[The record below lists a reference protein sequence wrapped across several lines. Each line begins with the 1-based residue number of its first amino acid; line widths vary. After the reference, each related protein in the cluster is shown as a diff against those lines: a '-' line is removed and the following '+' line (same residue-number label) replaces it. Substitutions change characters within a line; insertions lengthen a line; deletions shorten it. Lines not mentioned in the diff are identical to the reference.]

1 MTHQHHQS
9 PLMASSDA
17 LSRSHQRLPTPT
29 HGPTGETGER
39 RGIGILRKQQSNDS
53 HSAAAVGKSFN
64 RMSTIS
70 TISQGGS
77 DSFWELHR
85 KLGERY
91 MADLQKGA
99 SNPHAHGEGKLRK
112 KPSTSMNSQQG
123 SLSQAGSRN
132 MEREPSENSRLM
144 VSDRAAATA
153 SHGASHASH
162 LHASRGASTPQQ
174 TPQRISGLSASERQR
189 SSESLEEPPEVP
201 APEKLDKSPMA
212 VRTRLSA
219 RSSEFSDEH
228 MFVPRMEWLQKSK
241 SLNARRKSRV
251 SLTGDLSQSLPVAA
265 MQEKKGPWYRR
276 KFELNSIVLSP
287 TGHFRSFWDFIGILI
302 LVKDT
307 FGIPLQLVD
316 VDVASI
322 FPPWEIVTGFSV
334 IYWCFDI
341 FFSFFTGYL
350 NKGTLVNDCRTIAL
364 HYLRTWFVVDLAVSC
379 TDLLLEFSPVSDNIG
394 DTATATRFLRF
405 LRLFRM
411 LHLGKV
417 SRVSAF
423 LQDQFESEVASIQFS
438 LALVMLAMILVE
450 HVIACIWFGLG
461 GDNGLTWLSISTY
474 KDASFFNKYYACV
487 RWALAQLGFGATA
500 IEAVNESEGM
510 YSNVVGFVSLVTSSS
525 VISSMTSLVGALHRS
540 RSEETQQLGQLRRFL
555 RQNQVDSGLSERIMR
570 FLQYTYHA
578 RASSAGDNPAILS
591 LLSVQL
597 QNELQYE
604 RYKHCL
610 DRVLF
615 LRRLIDQEDLS
626 TQHGQVLQKISMA
639 VVVVD
644 AAEDDT
650 VFAAGGVAEAC
661 FFILQGSLRYTQLER
676 LPLML
681 ENAGMAAEMALW
693 TEWTFIGDLVST
705 SFSKIAGIETEDF
718 VKCIC
723 SSPELQHEAHGYAAE
738 YTDALNELEILSDL
752 WRFGQRNSERDLK
765 RTLRQRVSVVQRLQR
780 YLSPSWLQWPRWPRK
795 KIMPE
800 MSSLSQIH

>member
-1 MTHQHHQS
+1 MTHQHHHS
-9 PLMASSDA
+9 PPMASMASSDA

-29 HGPTGETGER
+29 GPTGER
-39 RGIGILRKQQSNDS
+39 AGIGILRKQQSNDS
-53 HSAAAVGKSFN
+53 HSAAAVGTPFK

-70 TISQGGS
+70 TMSQGGS

-91 MADLQKGA
+91 LADLQKGA
-99 SNPHAHGEGKLRK
+99 EKNPHASHGEGSKPRK
-112 KPSTSMNSQQG
+112 KNASNSMNSMQG

-132 MEREPSENSRLM
+132 MEREVSENSRVM
-144 VSDRAAATA
+144 VSDRVAT
-153 SHGASHASH
+153 SSHASH
-162 LHASRGASTPQQ
+162 LHVSRGHTPQQ
-174 TPQRISGLSASERQR
+174 TPQRISGLSGSERQR
-189 SSESLEEPPEVP
+189 SSESLEEPPE
-201 APEKLDKSPMA
+201 ADKLEKSPMA
-212 VRTRLSA
+212 VRTRLS
-219 RSSEFSDEH
+219 RSSEFSDELS
-228 MFVPRMEWLQKSK
+228 FVPRMEWLNKSK

-251 SLTGDLSQSLPVAA
+251 SLTGDLSTSLPVAA
-265 MQEKKGPWYRR
+265 MQEKKGPWYKR

-350 NKGTLVNDCRTIAL
+350 DKGTLVNDCRTIAL

-379 TDLLLEFSPVSDNIG
+379 TDLLLEFSPLSNNIG

-411 LHLGKV
+411 LRLGKV

-604 RYKHCL
+604 RYKNCL
-610 DRVLF
+610 ERILY

-676 LPLML
+676 SPLML

-693 TEWTFIGDLVST
+693 TEWSFIGDLVST

-718 VKCIC
+718 IKCIC

-738 YTDALNELEILSDL
+738 YADALNELEILSDL

-765 RTLRQRVSVVQRLQR
+765 RAIRQRVSVVQRLQR

-800 MSSLSQIH
+800 MSALSQLH